1 MKKIIK
7 RVTLTLSITV
17 LAIGAVIGS
26 VFGADAIASAI
37 DRKNN
42 TFDINQSGFLALSYL
57 KKDKNGNEKPNY
69 RYISTKMQ
77 YMNTDDP
84 FVSDHYENYYI
95 DLSECFNVENMNKY
109 TLIKKEVKD
118 KSDNPIPYNEKYDS
132 IFEFVTNY
140 AHNILDDIELY
151 DLGKAVV
158 ITYMP
163 NFNWFS
169 GMYIGYFSQ
178 TFRNSELVQVD
189 KAQPLSGIMLYTVL

>member
-1 MKKIIK
+1 MKKATKIVLII
-7 RVTLTLSITV
+7 
-17 LAIGAVIGS
+17 LAIPVLIIGATIGRLVIS
-26 VFGADAIASAI
+26 TLIESKI
-37 DRKNN
+37 NEKKNS
-42 TFDINQSGFLALSYL
+42 FDINESSFLALSYQDKD
-57 KKDKNGNEKPNY
+57 KKDKEKTNY
-69 RYISTKMQ
+69 CYISTKMQ
-77 YMNTDDP
+77 RMDTDTP

-189 KAQPLSGIMLYTVL
+189 KAQPLSGIKLYTVL